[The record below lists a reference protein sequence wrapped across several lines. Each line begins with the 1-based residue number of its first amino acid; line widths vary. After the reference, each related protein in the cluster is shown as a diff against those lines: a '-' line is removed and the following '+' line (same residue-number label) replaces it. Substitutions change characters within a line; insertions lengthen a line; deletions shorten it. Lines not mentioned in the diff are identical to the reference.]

1 MNRLKT
7 EIAHENRVNMEVES
21 WLKDRNT
28 YLTSLH
34 HFWTKKLN
42 EDVPAKEAELQKL
55 KDARNRDRKAYLDA
69 KERIEV
75 AEKFIGKFFYTCI
88 FVEKSCCSVVFVRL
102 KLYSVKKTT
111 IQISSRNLSI
121 RKQRS

>member
-42 EDVPAKEAELQKL
+42 EDVPAKESELQKL
-55 KDARNRDRKAYLDA
+55 KDARNRDRKAFLDA

-75 AEKFIGKFFYTCI
+75 AEKFIGMYLWGFFFI
-88 FVEKSCCSVVFVRL
+88 I
-102 KLYSVKKTT
+102 KKY
-111 IQISSRNLSI
+111 Q
-121 RKQRS
+121 